1 MVGPQPLTL
10 MADPLTAI
18 VEREAPSPTNFFD
31 PAAGQ
36 SLLSRYS
43 NARMAREP
51 AEDLARSAGR
61 LTQGRLQARDV
72 AAEDRRLEREKLL
85 MDREDA
91 EFEEKKLADASRMD
105 FLADLDQI
113 DPNSEDFDDQVV
125 GFLHQLPPS
134 LSEDPGVKTI
144 LSLKARMADDVRQRR
159 DAEAQKTLTRENQIA
174 VVEGLAAGDVIATAG
189 VSFLSDGQAK
199 TMAILPLVEPL
210 ATYQCL
216 IDCFR

>member
-72 AAEDRRLEREKLL
+72 AAEDRRLERERLL

-91 EFEEKKLADASRMD
+91 EFDSRPCFRCVVTYDTAEFSPDYRKSEILIDKQLSMPVSVRNYTWAQDADPATIDDETLIEHYMYSDIQMQQQ
-105 FLADLDQI
+105 FADLDFSRT
-113 DPNSEDFDDQVV
+113 NEDY
-125 GFLHQLPPS
+125 
-134 LSEDPGVKTI
+134 
-144 LSLKARMADDVRQRR
+144 RMVR
-159 DAEAQKTLTRENQIA
+159 
-174 VVEGLAAGDVIATAG
+174 
-189 VSFLSDGQAK
+189 
-199 TMAILPLVEPL
+199 
-210 ATYQCL
+210 
-216 IDCFR
+216 